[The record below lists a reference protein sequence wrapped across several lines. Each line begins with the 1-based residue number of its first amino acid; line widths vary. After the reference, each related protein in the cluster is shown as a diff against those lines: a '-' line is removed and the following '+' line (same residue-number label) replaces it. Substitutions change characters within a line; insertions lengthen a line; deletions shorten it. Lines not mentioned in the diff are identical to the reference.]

1 MGYTAADMLNL
12 LTFNYE
18 VSIREISRRT
28 DTPYSW
34 FIYAKQSGSIANNL
48 NRRIAEMFGDDWNSL
63 ENLHSYQNRK
73 NIVAKIDGNKIK
85 EIRYNKGL
93 RLIDIS
99 NKLKTSPDRLSKIE
113 QGEMGLRS
121 YPEYLRFTE
130 YFGDDLLPESEEKP
144 SKIHSKPK
152 EFITFKNV
160 GGRWEMGK
168 RVKQEAV

>member
-1 MGYTAADMLNL
+1 MGYTVADMFNL

-28 DTPYSW
+28 DMPYSW
-34 FIYAKQSGSIANNL
+34 LIYAKQSGSIANNL

-63 ENLHSYQNRK
+63 ENLHLYQKRK

-85 EIRYNKGL
+85 EIRYKKGL

-144 SKIHSKPK
+144 SKTHSKPK
-152 EFITFKNV
+152 EYITFTNV
-160 GGRWEMGK
+160 GGHWEMGK
-168 RVKQEAV
+168 LVKQEAV